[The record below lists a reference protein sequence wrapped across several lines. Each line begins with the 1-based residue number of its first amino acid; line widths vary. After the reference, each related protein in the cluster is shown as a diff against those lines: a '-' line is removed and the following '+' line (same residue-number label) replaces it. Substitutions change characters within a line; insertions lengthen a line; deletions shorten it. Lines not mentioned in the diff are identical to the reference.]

1 MFTEALFTIAKA
13 QRQPK
18 CPLKNESIEKILHT
32 HTHTHTHTLML
43 SSHKKKETLLSV
55 TTRVNLENIELNEI
69 S

>member
-18 CPLKNESIEKILHT
+18 CPLKNESIDKIL

-43 SSHKKKETLLSV
+43 SSHKKKETLPSV
-55 TTRVNLENIELNEI
+55 TTWVNLENIELNEI